1 MNVILKKTWKAKANQ
16 YQTEKGFSFHGT
28 INESDIDFIN
38 TRLGLISSCGKTGK
52 LQFKMDNFGHF
63 SASMN
68 HDMQKYREE
77 AIGILRSLPVSE
89 ARASLKDLVDYVIE
103 RKR

>member
-28 INESDIDFIN
+28 IKESDIDFIN
-38 TRLGLISSCGKTGK
+38 TRLRLISSCGKTGK

-63 SASMN
+63 SANMN

-77 AIGILRSLPVSE
+77 
-89 ARASLKDLVDYVIE
+89 DYIVCIFDALE
-103 RKR
+103 TSGWGFKFQ